1 MGFDH
6 DRLDAVQDE
15 PDFATATSISE
26 LADMVAASPKRT
38 AVEWSEG
45 VRVANLA
52 KAGEAFPIE
61 RHAFLYGIAAMKNRS
76 TQRELNDAVLRLEGQ
91 A

>member
-1 MGFDH
+1 MIGHCLDPQADH
-6 DRLDAVQDE
+6 E

-26 LADMVAASPKRT
+26 LADMVAMSPKRT
-38 AVEWSEG
+38 AVDWAEG

-52 KAGEAFPIE
+52 KAGEQLPVE

-76 TQRELNDAVLRLEGQ
+76 TQRELNEAVLRLEDQ